1 MSKFGSL
8 IGRKASVP
16 VVGDKGDKGAKAGAD
31 KADSIE
37 SLSAEKVVAEILAA
51 APMEIDKPSKNVV
64 EMDQELFLPVATQ
77 LGEENE
83 SIRNLLIEA
92 EHKLNELDAIKRS
105 IGRLIDPVGKTLRA
119 LEEARSEKI
128 ALQASLNNTRV
139 TSSSLR
145 NELNETQKRA
155 AALEAECARLREAS
169 TVAQQRINS
178 LESTKTE
185 QTTELTARRTQV
197 ADLQRR
203 VQQQSAD
210 LQAVREE
217 NRRLSERVTLG
228 DKQTVQLESE
238 REALQQKL
246 LVAEKERATLQK
258 SLDKSFVELTTVS
271 QRLLDTDKALAA
283 TQLRMQK
290 AEQQLAETE
299 AQRHRASTAL
309 DDANQKHQ
317 SEMIAQRTAY
327 ETLQARALLT
337 EKLLDEARQN
347 LLERAEEIR
356 AFDRR
361 LSDSTRTHSVI
372 GEKLGLI
379 EEALAERNTKI
390 KELEAA
396 RAALAEENDTL
407 SKAVNTRESAYNRA
421 QEHIATLE
429 EKIQLLENEVKATR
443 QANETELEVLN
454 AKLQREQIA
463 RTVAEGALEA
473 GRKDIARLVQEVA
486 SLQYRPSGVASGAS
500 SAPATSSAQA
510 ASTGSSSPKPAA
522 ELPPAELNQDPP
534 KPKSAAAA

>member
-486 SLQYRPSGVASGAS
+486 SLQYRPSGVAAASGTPNTPAPSTSAS
-500 SAPATSSAQA
+500 SS
-510 ASTGSSSPKPAA
+510 KPAA
-522 ELPPAELNQDPP
+522 ELPPADLTQDPP